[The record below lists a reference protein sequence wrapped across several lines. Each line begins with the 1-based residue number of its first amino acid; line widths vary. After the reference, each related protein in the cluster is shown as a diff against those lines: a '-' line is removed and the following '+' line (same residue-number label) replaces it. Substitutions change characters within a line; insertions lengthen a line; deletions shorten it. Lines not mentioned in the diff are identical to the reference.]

1 MDNEGQMEMMLAEKP
16 VEPVDIGVEA
26 QNALLDKF
34 EKAILGHP
42 VFKVGQRVRGSELGL
57 KIEVLKPGE
66 QAIVTRFGAD
76 VAKEVVMRGG
86 PQNKNCEVQMFNSL
100 GQLVRRVEDSR
111 FFEGVK
117 S

>member
-1 MDNEGQMEMMLAEKP
+1 MNNEGQMEMMLADKAEP
-16 VEPVDIGVEA
+16 VVDIGVEA

-34 EKAILGHP
+34 EKAILGKP
-42 VFKVGQRVRGSELGL
+42 VFKIGQRVRGSELGL

-100 GQLVRRVEDSR
+100 GQLVKRVEDSR
-111 FFEGVK
+111 FLEGVK

>member
-1 MDNEGQMEMMLAEKP
+1 MENEGQMEMMLGEKLEP
-16 VEPVDIGVEA
+16 VVDIGVEA

-34 EKAILGHP
+34 ERAILGHP

-57 KIEVLKPGE
+57 KIGVLKAGE

-100 GQLVRRVEDSR
+100 GQLVKRVEDSR
-111 FFEGVK
+111 FLEGVK

>member
-1 MDNEGQMEMMLAEKP
+1 MENDGQMEMMLAEKAP
-16 VEPVDIGVEA
+16 EPGDIGVEA

-34 EKAILGHP
+34 ERAILGHP

-57 KIEVLKPGE
+57 KIEVLKAGE

-86 PQNKNCEVQMFNSL
+86 PQNQNCEVQMFNSA
-100 GQLVRRVEDSR
+100 GQLVKRVLDCR
-111 FFEGVK
+111 FLEGVK